1 MEHIHYDS
9 FLILSVLAFLTPI
22 LIYSIKK
29 VKIPYVVGEIL
40 VGIIIGKSFLNIIQN
55 DPWIHF
61 LGSLGLAYLLFLSGL
76 EIDLDNFQFKKTSSK
91 HGFNILMY
99 CLGIFILSLIVAWLF
114 AYRLYGPSVNPT
126 LFFTILLASSAPG
139 LLMPILREKSLLK
152 TEYGQIMFIF
162 SLVCEFVCLI
172 GLTVTSQAII
182 SGLSI
187 KSFLFLLVF
196 LLSFLIYRLMN
207 KYKDQFNFTFDA
219 FEGLHLRVRA
229 AFALILVL
237 VTVSDK
243 VGTEIILG
251 SFLAGLIFS
260 AITKTN
266 REKLL
271 YKLDIIGYG
280 FLIPIFFMMV
290 GVNLD
295 LRTVVD
301 NPSALLK
308 IPFYLVIFFSVK
320 FIPFFTLVKKLGFF
334 KSVGAGFLTASQ
346 LSLLII
352 GSQIAYNIKLIDI
365 AEYTALIIAT
375 IISCIIFPM
384 IFDHMQD
391 VEFEIIKQTN
401 RIRHKRR
408 RRLR

>member
-1 MEHIHYDS
+1 MEHVHYDS

-22 LIYSIKK
+22 LIYSIRKIR
-29 VKIPYVVGEIL
+29 IPYVVGEIL
-40 VGIIIGKSFLNIIQN
+40 IGIIIGKSFLNIIEN

-61 LGSLGLAYLLFLSGL
+61 LGNLGLAYLLFLTGL
-76 EIDLDNFQFKKTSSK
+76 EIDFENFQYKNNSTK
-91 HGFNILMY
+91 HGIYILLY
-99 CLGIFILSLIVAWLF
+99 CLGIFVLSLAVSWIF
-114 AYRLYGPSVNPT
+114 AYRLYGPNINPT

-139 LLMPILREKSLLK
+139 LLMPILKEKSLFK

-172 GLTVTSQAII
+172 GLTVTSQAIL

-187 KSFLFLLVF
+187 KSFFFLLVF
-196 LLSFLIYRLMN
+196 LLSFLIYRLLS
-207 KYKDQFNFTFDA
+207 KYIDQFNLTFDT

-266 REKLL
+266 RGKLL

-295 LRTVVD
+295 MRSVVE

-308 IPFYLVIFFSVK
+308 IPFYLMIFFSVK
-320 FIPFFTLVKKLGFF
+320 FIPFFSLVKKLGFF
-334 KSVGAGFLTASQ
+334 KTVGAGFLTASQ
-346 LSLLII
+346 LSLMII
-352 GSQIAYNIKLIDI
+352 GSQMAYNIKLIDT
-365 AEYTALIIAT
+365 AEYTALILAT
-375 IISCIIFPM
+375 VISCIIFPM

-391 VEFEIIKQTN
+391 IEFEITKQTN
-401 RIRHKRR
+401 RIRRKRR
-408 RRLR
+408 RVIR